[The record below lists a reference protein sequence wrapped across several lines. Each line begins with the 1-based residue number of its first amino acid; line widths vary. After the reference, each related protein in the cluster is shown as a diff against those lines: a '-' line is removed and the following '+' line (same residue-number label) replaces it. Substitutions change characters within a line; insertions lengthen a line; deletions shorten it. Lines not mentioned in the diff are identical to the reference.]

1 MPPKSKA
8 APKQKD
14 PEPKPE
20 DNQLPKTVYERSAQ
34 VYLQGHPYA
43 SSLASGGH
51 SGLSPA
57 DRTLWTNAHFARTP
71 ALLKRLGN
79 KAQKDV
85 WKCVNEASGLPLR
98 AVKPPGPTNGS
109 GASSIQ
115 GGISGGRSAQFGWG
129 RDRFG
134 ADLGDYTPGQFSQR
148 TERALQLAALE
159 VQRTAFSD
167 KREREREKWVDP
179 KTKERVAVTPDE
191 IEEEKL
197 RRKEIARLRMELY
210 GERTGAYASNPTWDD
225 VVPIPVED
233 GEGALAAIAYP
244 EDYAEAISYLRAVM
258 AKKEHSPRCLRLTED
273 IISMNPAHYTVWLY
287 RFSIVQAMKIPIPE
301 EIQWLNEVSLEN
313 LKNYQIWHHRR
324 LLMDFYYPEIESQPE
339 EVARLAKSEQDFLAQ
354 ILAEDTKNYH
364 VWSYRQYLVPK
375 LGVFGGSE
383 VRAAEALIDEDVR
396 NNSAWSHRF
405 FTVFSD
411 PAHTTPGSLPTA
423 HDPRVPADVI
433 DREVRYAQDK
443 VALAP
448 QNQSPWNYLRGVLVK
463 GGRKMGSVDGFVRQ
477 FVSDVGVEGEEK
489 VTSTHALELLAE
501 SYAEKGE
508 KEEADLCLRR
518 LGEKWDRIRLGY
530 WEWRRQMLK
539 EEAA

>member
-8 APKQKD
+8 APKQKEQD
-14 PEPKPE
+14 SKPQDIEPPR
-20 DNQLPKTVYERSAQ
+20 TVYERSAR
-34 VYLQGHPYA
+34 VYVQGSPYA
-43 SSLASGGH
+43 LSLSSGGP

-57 DRTLWTNAHFARTP
+57 ERTLWTNAHFARTP
-71 ALLKRLGN
+71 TLLKRLGN

-98 AVKPPGPTNGS
+98 AVDPPRPTKGS
-109 GASSIQ
+109 GKAAIQ
-115 GGISGGRSAQFGWG
+115 IGSEGHSAEFNWG

-134 ADLGDYTPGQFSQR
+134 EDLGDYHPEQLSQR

-159 VQRTAFSD
+159 VQHGAFSD
-167 KREREREKWVDP
+167 KRERERGKWVDP
-179 KTKERVAVTPDE
+179 ETKEVVTVTPDE

-197 RRKEIARLRMELY
+197 RRKEIARLRMDLY
-210 GERTGAYASNPTWDD
+210 GERTGAYGSNPIWDD
-225 VVPIPVED
+225 IVPMPVED
-233 GEGALAAIAYP
+233 SDGALAAIAYP

-258 AKKEHSPRCLRLTED
+258 AKKEHSTRCLRLTED

-287 RFSIVQAMKIPIPE
+287 RFSIVQAMQIPIPE
-301 EIQWLNEVSLEN
+301 EIEWLNQVSLEN

-324 LLMDFYYPEIESQPE
+324 LLMDYYYPEIESKPE
-339 EVARLAKSEQDFLAQ
+339 EKARLAKSEQDFLAQ

-375 LGVFGGSE
+375 LGVFGESE
-383 VRAAEALIDEDVR
+383 IKAAESLVDEDVR

-411 PAHTTPGSLPTA
+411 PAHTTACSLSTEY
-423 HDPRVPADVI
+423 DPKVPAEII
-433 DREVRYAQDK
+433 DREVKYAQDK
-443 VALAP
+443 ILLAP

-463 GGRKMGSVDGFVRQ
+463 GGRKMGSVEDFVQQ
-477 FVSDVGVEGEEK
+477 FASDVGVDGEEK
-489 VTSTHALELLAE
+489 VTSTHGLELLAE
-501 SYAEKGE
+501 IYAEKGE
-508 KEEADLCLRR
+508 NDKADLCLRR

-530 WEWRRQMLK
+530 WQWRRQLLK
-539 EEAA
+539 NGEAA